1 MLTRFE
7 SEASYLYTEVEDL
20 ADMLRSTGDMEI
32 HGDILHYM
40 AATYGM
46 TYNTNIGV
54 VKDLIK

>member
-1 MLTRFE
+1 M
-7 SEASYLYTEVEDL
+7 EDL

>member
-1 MLTRFE
+1 
-7 SEASYLYTEVEDL
+7 
-20 ADMLRSTGDMEI
+20 MLRITGDMEI